1 MRISNIFLL
10 LILDSVSALP
20 LYKPYYHL
28 ILDESKNVYQKI
40 LNETINDTFNEVYG
54 NITKSIKSNETFYVF
69 KSPFCQEPEN
79 LYNKIKHNIYDK
91 LVYTLINI
99 NYNKAMC
106 PVNYNYGYILWSYNI
121 GIRNVAPISRI
132 KKYVKYFL
140 RKLNTTFPNS
150 NIVLV
155 YNVSSDNKYTIF
167 GTNCCPFYNIS
178 F

>member
-1 MRISNIFLL
+1 
-10 LILDSVSALP
+10 
-20 LYKPYYHL
+20 
-28 ILDESKNVYQKI
+28 
-40 LNETINDTFNEVYG
+40 
-54 NITKSIKSNETFYVF
+54 
-69 KSPFCQEPEN
+69 
-79 LYNKIKHNIYDK
+79 
-91 LVYTLINI
+91 
-99 NYNKAMC
+99 MC

>member
-1 MRISNIFLL
+1 MWISNIFLL
-10 LILDSVSALP
+10 LTLGCVSALP
-20 LYKPYYHL
+20 LYKSYYSL
-28 ILDESKNVYQKI
+28 ILDESKIIHQKI
-40 LNETINDTFNEVYG
+40 LNETINDTFNQVYS
-54 NITKSIKSNETFYVF
+54 NITKSIKNNETFYVF

-91 LVYTLINI
+91 LVYTSINI
-99 NYNKAMC
+99 NYNKAIC

-121 GIRNVAPISRI
+121 GIRNVMPISRI

-140 RKLNTTFPNS
+140 RKLNTSFPNS

-155 YNVSSDNKYTIF
+155 YNVTSDNKYTIF